1 MCSQTSI
8 SPTTDD
14 RVPDESIFYRVFI
27 PGHCKGRSLSSAYN
41 KHKLII
47 PITRL
52 NQATSN
58 PQRIMLKQKS
68 SVLPSPVDDIELIW
82 SFCCHCGELMGSW
95 VGAKCL
101 TETCVHVYCSQC
113 PKEVLGDALH
123 IRPAKQESRAELG
136 NVSPTKMTV
145 GPPTVY
151 IEGMSMKYD
160 HGDADTRQK

>member
-8 SPTTDD
+8 NPTTDD
-14 RVPDESIFYRVFI
+14 RVPDESIFYTVFK

-68 SVLPSPVDDIELIW
+68 SVRQSPVDDIELIW
-82 SFCCHCGELMGSW
+82 SFCCHCGELMGGC
-95 VGAKCL
+95 VRAKCL
-101 TETCVHVYCSQC
+101 TETCVHVYCLQC

-123 IRPAKQESRAELG
+123 IRPGKQESCAELS

-145 GPPTVY
+145 EPPTVY
-151 IEGMSMKYD
+151 IEGMPTKYD
-160 HGDADTRQK
+160 HAGRRYPEK